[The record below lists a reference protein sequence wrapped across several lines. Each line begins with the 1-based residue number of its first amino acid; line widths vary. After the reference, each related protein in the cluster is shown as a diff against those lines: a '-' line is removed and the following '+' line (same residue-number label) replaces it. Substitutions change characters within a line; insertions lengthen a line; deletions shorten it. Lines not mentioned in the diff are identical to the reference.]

1 MIDVANIAVWAI
13 TPKGAQLAEAIA
25 CKMPQTDIFVT
36 LELGSDFERTH
47 GFARLKDAVQRHFL
61 SFSAHIFIMSTGIVV
76 RMIAPLIKN
85 KTQDPAVLVADENGQ
100 YVISL
105 LSGHIGGANAL
116 TLKVAELIQADPVIT
131 TATDVN
137 SLPAVDVLAGE
148 KNLYIENYG
157 AIKTVS
163 MALISGT
170 PIYLHDPHF
179 YLSDDLKA
187 ATVLPFPQKKS
198 SGKESLQKDVHAG
211 VYIDDTKIEVPDNTL
226 VLRPASLVA
235 GIGCHRDTSFEEL
248 QEFLFNILSRFAL
261 AVRSLKCLAS
271 VDRRADAAGLLSLAK
286 DLDVPIKFFTSQ
298 ELNAVQTV
306 ENPSAMAKKH
316 IGVESVCEAAAILG
330 SHQGRLIVPK
340 QSTKNI
346 TVAVARISFSL

>member
-1 MIDVANIAVWAI
+1 MTDEADIAVWAI

-25 CKMPQTDIFVT
+25 RKMPAADVFVT
-36 LELGSDFERTH
+36 VELASDFERTH
-47 GFARLKDAVQRHFL
+47 GFTRLKDAVHRHFL

-76 RMIAPLIKN
+76 RMIAPLIRN
-85 KTQDPAVLVADENGQ
+85 KTQDPAVLVADESGQ

-131 TATDVN
+131 TATDIN
-137 SLPAVDVLAGE
+137 RLPAVDVLARE
-148 KNLYIENYG
+148 KNLYIENFS

-163 MALISGT
+163 MALLSNA
-170 PIYLHDPHF
+170 PIYLHDPYSF
-179 YLSDDLKA
+179 LSENFKA

-198 SGKESLQKDVHAG
+198 AGKEYLQKDVPAG
-211 VYIDDTKIEVPDNTL
+211 VYIDDKEIKVPDNTL

-235 GIGCHRDTSFEEL
+235 GIGCHHDTSFEEL
-248 QEFLFNILSRFAL
+248 QEFLFAVFSRFAL
-261 AVRSLKCLAS
+261 AARSLKCLAS
-271 VDRRADAAGLLSLAK
+271 VDRRSDTTGLPALAK
-286 DLDVPIKFFTSQ
+286 DLEIPIKFFAAQ
-298 ELNAVQTV
+298 ELNAVQTI
-306 ENPSAMAKKH
+306 ENPSVMAKKH

-346 TVAVARISFSL
+346 TVAVARIPFSL

>member
-1 MIDVANIAVWAI
+1 MTDKADIAVWAI

-25 CKMPQTDIFVT
+25 RKMPPADLFVT
-36 LELGSDFERTH
+36 VELASDFERTH
-47 GFARLKDAVQRHFL
+47 KFTRLKDAVCRHFL

-76 RMIAPLIKN
+76 RMIAPLIRN
-85 KTQDPAVLVADENGQ
+85 KTEDPAVLVADESGQ

-116 TLKVAELIQADPVIT
+116 ALKVAEMIQADPVIT

-137 SLPAVDVLAGE
+137 RLPAVDVLARE
-148 KNLYIENYG
+148 KNLYIENFS

-163 MALISGT
+163 MAMLSGA
-170 PIYLHDPHF
+170 PIYLHDPYCF
-179 YLSDDLKA
+179 LSDDFKA
-187 ATVLPFPQKKS
+187 AKVLPFPEKKPA
-198 SGKESLQKDVHAG
+198 GKESPQKHVPAG

-235 GIGCHRDTSFEEL
+235 GIGCHRETSFEEL
-248 QEFLFNILSRFAL
+248 QEFLFTIFSRFAL

-271 VDRRADAAGLLSLAK
+271 VDRRADAACLPALAE
-286 DLDVPIKFFTSQ
+286 DLEIPIKFFAPH
-298 ELNAVQTV
+298 ELNAVQTI

-346 TVAVARISFSL
+346 TVAVARILFSL